1 MATINLTWT
10 PVNDANSTGQK
21 VQRKSG
27 AGTFADISSILSAS
41 ASTYSDTTA
50 LDNVLYTYQIVNL
63 CTEGGPTD
71 STDVQAGKAVCPTVG
86 ELVEGTN
93 VTLTFPNL
101 TGDVIYSGDVNID
114 GQSPYNVNEGPTG
127 FELQFQGNYGVTY
140 NYSFTVAVGS
150 NVANC
155 SGSVTIND
163 APACPA
169 PTNLSAVVS

>member
-1 MATINLTWT
+1 MATINLSWT

-27 AGTFADISSILSAS
+27 AGSFADISSVLPAATSN
-41 ASTYSDTTA
+41 YSDTTA

-63 CTEGGPTD
+63 CEVGGPTD
-71 STDVQAGKAVCPTVG
+71 STDVQAGKAVCPSVG
-86 ELVEGTN
+86 EFVEGRN
-93 VTLTFPNL
+93 VTLGFPDL
-101 TGDVIYSGDVNID
+101 TGDAIYSGDINVD
-114 GQSPYNVNEGPTG
+114 GQAPYNVAEGPTG
-127 FELQFQGNYGVTY
+127 TVINFVGDYGVTY
-140 NYSFTVAVGS
+140 NYSFTIAVGT

>member
-1 MATINLTWT
+1 MATINLSWT
-10 PVNDANSTGQK
+10 PVNDANSNGQK

-27 AGTFADISSILSAS
+27 AGSFADISSVLSAS
-41 ASTYSDTTA
+41 ASNYSDTTA

-63 CTEGGPTD
+63 CEVGGPTD
-71 STDVQAGKAVCPTVG
+71 SGDVQAGKAVCPTVG
-86 ELVEGTN
+86 ELVAGRN

-101 TGDVIYSGDVNID
+101 TGDAMYSGDILVDTLDPINIA
-114 GQSPYNVNEGPTG
+114 EGPTG
-127 FELQFQGNYGVTY
+127 TTVEFTGDYGVTY
-140 NYSFTVAVGS
+140 NYSFVISVGS

-169 PTNLSAVVS
+169 PTNLSATVA